1 MYGYVI
7 KPIPNAK
14 APMKSE
20 CEHYDYILSFGHY
33 VPLYTSEVATFNDD
47 ALLLSKARKQEKKQ
61 YKACALGCNDPV
73 KFKKCAKTYLSSRR
87 CLMWA
92 MVQVNKKRPLR
103 ERLSLSQIIQFS
115 KQYNV
120 LIKLDEDVTV
130 FKQPKSSGI
139 GYRTI
144 HDFGPVARG
153 AQKMVQK
160 LLRLT
165 YIQKPFQYPQQG
177 VSARI
182 EDALKLITEKGY
194 EHVGEIDIK
203 AHYPSF
209 EVDKLESHL
218 PLPKEAVR
226 CIIGAESANRV
237 YPSGYPIHQHIFDK
251 TCSGI
256 PQGSAA
262 SSEVASESV
271 AYLKMINFK
280 DVILI
285 NYADNFFL
293 FAKNSK
299 NLEFALKA
307 LSSGVS
313 KLPGGS
319 FLGVVKN
326 CGTVSD
332 GFRMLGCKIYRDGDK
347 VLAEPTERNLQHLL
361 GTFELEHQR
370 ASAKLKSSAQEQS
383 TDLRLEGIQEFVTL
397 KNFVKSWTK
406 TYTCCGDMIT
416 EIHDDRMYFLD
427 ELRRIFKITKEEIK
441 EANKQA
447 ANLHFQSLSR

>member
-14 APMKSE
+14 APLKLE
-20 CEHYDYILSFGHY
+20 REQFDYIPAFGHY
-33 VPLYTSEVATFNDD
+33 VPLYTSEVHTFNHD
-47 ALLLSKARKQEKKQ
+47 ALMLAKARKQESKQ
-61 YKACALGCNDPV
+61 YKACEHWFIEPV
-73 KFKKCAKTYLSSRR
+73 KFKKCAKTYLSSWR
-87 CLMWA
+87 CLMSA
-92 MVQVNKKRPLR
+92 MVEVNKKRPLR
-103 ERLSLSQIIQFS
+103 KRLSLSQIIQFS
-115 KQYNV
+115 KQYKV
-120 LIKLDEDVTV
+120 LIKLDENVIV
-130 FKQPKSSGI
+130 FKQLKSSGI

-153 AQKMVQK
+153 AQKMVKK

-165 YIQKPFQYPQQG
+165 YIQKPFQYPKHG
-177 VSARI
+177 VSTRI
-182 EDALKLITEKGY
+182 EDALKLLNKEGY

-209 EVDKLESHL
+209 ELEKLESHL

-226 CIIGAESANRV
+226 GIIGAKSANRV
-237 YPSGYPIHQHIFDK
+237 NLSGYPIHQHIIDK

-256 PQGSAA
+256 PQGSVA
-262 SSEVASESV
+262 SSEVASRSV
-271 AYLKMINFK
+271 AYLKMLNVK

-299 NLEFALKA
+299 SLEFALKA

-319 FLGVVKN
+319 FLGVVKKN
-326 CGTVSD
+326 GTVSD
-332 GFRMLGCKIYRDGDK
+332 GFRMLGCKIYRDGDQ
-347 VLAEPTERNLQHLL
+347 VLAEPTERNLQLL
-361 GTFELEHQR
+361 FGTFELEHQR
-370 ASAKLKSSAQEQS
+370 AKAKLKSSAQEQS

-406 TYTCCGDMIT
+406 TYSCCGDMIT
-416 EIHDDRMYFLD
+416 DIYDDSMYFLD
-427 ELRRIFKITKEEIK
+427 ELCTTFKITKEEIK

-447 ANLHFQSLSR
+447 AKLHFQSLSR